1 MKKLLVLLFLFLIG
15 LPSFCEAYPQE
26 MLKDFSKEYLDLYFS
41 LPKEQRNDPAIEQ
54 WGQYKIIYVKKGEP
68 GYLNSKYDP
77 DTTVYPLRPKWQQA
91 IADYFDTLPNN

>member
-54 WGQYKIIYVKKGEP
+54 WGKYSVNHNGP
-68 GYLNSKYDP
+68 ALNSKYAP
-77 DTTVYPLRPKWQQA
+77 DTTVYPLRTPAQQA
-91 IADYFDTLPNN
+91 FADYLDTLPDN

>member
-1 MKKLLVLLFLFLIG
+1 MIRVFFVLILFFVG

-54 WGQYKIIYVKKGEP
+54 WGKYSVNHNGP
-68 GYLNSKYDP
+68 ALNSKYAP
-77 DTTVYPLRPKWQQA
+77 DTTVYPFIPPAQQA
-91 IADYFDTLPNN
+91 FADYLDSLPND

>member
-1 MKKLLVLLFLFLIG
+1 MNRVFFVLFLFFVG

-54 WGQYKIIYVKKGEP
+54 WGKYSVNHNGP
-68 GYLNSKYDP
+68 ALNSKYAP